1 MNGETLTAKYILLR
15 LLQFALLEIRH
26 DAGQAG
32 TGKKC
37 AMLADLF
44 HNVPLALA
52 QEQPDYARLLADLTA
67 KAAQTPQLARWVA
80 ANTPRPRM
88 LPAKIL
94 GEEMNPASLEAQ
106 EVVAK
111 FGKPDAKFGESN
123 IDTVALIYMSAPAI
137 AYWLPAYFAYLRQEA
152 PHDSFHFE
160 SILFKLRDP
169 TWVARIKAELEVH
182 ERLMVQNFV
191 RWLALDHGAGDTV
204 RADHFAEASSLWHT
218 GEDFMRQEVS
228 DGKNRE

>member
-15 LLQFALLEIRH
+15 LLQFALIEIRH

-32 TGKKC
+32 AGKKC

-52 QEQPDYARLLADLTA
+52 QERPDYDRLLRELTA
-67 KAAQTPQLARWVA
+67 KAARKPQLARWVA
-80 ANTPRPRM
+80 ANTLRPRT
-88 LPAKIL
+88 LPAQIL
-94 GEEMNPASLEAQ
+94 SDEMNPASLEAQ
-106 EVVAK
+106 DVVAK
-111 FGKPDAKFGESN
+111 FGNPDARFGEQN
-123 IDTVALIYMSAPAI
+123 IDTVALIYMSTAAT

-169 TWVARIKAELEVH
+169 AWAARLKEELDVYE
-182 ERLMVQNFV
+182 LMMVQDFV
-191 RWLALDHGAGDTV
+191 RWLALDFGAGDTV
-204 RADHFAEASSLWHT
+204 REPQYAEASNLWHT
-218 GEDFMRQEVS
+218 STDDIRRDGS
-228 DGKNRE
+228 D